1 MVMCVYGCIF
11 LESAKDDYKALYKRN
26 KTIFVIAFYRFFDD
40 NDQFLYN
47 FDIILQKYN
56 ETHVNKVSI
65 SFFINKHL
73 LFDNDVVTVSNS
85 CHFISK
91 ARLYTAFNLIDEQF
105 AIELFDS
112 I

>member
-1 MVMCVYGCIF
+1 MCKTYFITIQNV
-11 LESAKDDYKALYKRN
+11 SYKIETL
-26 KTIFVIAFYRFFDD
+26 D

-73 LFDNDVVTVSNS
+73 LFDNDVATVSNS
-85 CHFISK
+85 CHFVSK

>member
-1 MVMCVYGCIF
+1 MCKTYFITIQNV
-11 LESAKDDYKALYKRN
+11 SYKIETL
-26 KTIFVIAFYRFFDD
+26 D

-73 LFDNDVVTVSNS
+73 LFDNDITTVSNS
-85 CHFISK
+85 CHFVSK

>member
-1 MVMCVYGCIF
+1 MCKTYFITIQNV
-11 LESAKDDYKALYKRN
+11 SYKIETL
-26 KTIFVIAFYRFFDD
+26 D

-56 ETHVNKVSI
+56 ETHVNNKVSI

-73 LFDNDVVTVSNS
+73 LYNNDISIASNN

-91 ARLYTAFNLIDEQF
+91 ARLYTTFNLIDEQF

>member
-1 MVMCVYGCIF
+1 MCKTYFITIQNV
-11 LESAKDDYKALYKRN
+11 SYKIETL
-26 KTIFVIAFYRFFDD
+26 D

>member
-1 MVMCVYGCIF
+1 MCKTYFITIQNV
-11 LESAKDDYKALYKRN
+11 SYKIETL
-26 KTIFVIAFYRFFDD
+26 D

-91 ARLYTAFNLIDEQF
+91 ARLYTIFNLIDEQF
-105 AIELFDS
+105 AIELFDG

>member
-1 MVMCVYGCIF
+1 MCKTYFITIQNV
-11 LESAKDDYKALYKRN
+11 SYKIETL
-26 KTIFVIAFYRFFDD
+26 D

-65 SFFINKHL
+65 SFFIDKHL
-73 LFDNDVVTVSNS
+73 LFDNDIAIVSNN

-91 ARLYTAFNLIDEQF
+91 ARLYTTFNLIDEQF